1 MTRRIGSITAP
12 EPIAVVGS
20 SCRFPG
26 GASSPSKLWHLL
38 KNPKDLL
45 ADIPNSRLGLGAFYH
60 EDGEHHGS
68 TNVVPK
74 AYLLH
79 EDPRLFD
86 APFFNINPME
96 ADSCDPQHRLLMES
110 VYECME
116 SAGYSLES
124 MQGSAT
130 SVYVGCMT
138 NDYHDIQGRD
148 LETINRYHGTG
159 SAESILSNR
168 ISYFFDLRGPSVTIN
183 TACSSSLVALHF
195 AVQSL
200 RSGESTAAIVG
211 GVNLIF
217 DSAAYISESKLHMLS
232 PTSRS
237 SMWDSGADGY
247 ARGEGVSALM
257 VKTLSQALADGDHI
271 ECIVRETGMNQDGR
285 TTGMTMPSGDAQ
297 ACLIRETYARAGL
310 DLGLKSDRP
319 QYFEAHGTGTLAG
332 DPQEARGIYNAFFQ
346 QTSDVHT
353 GQDED
358 PSDEKLFCGSIKTII
373 GHLEGCAGLA
383 GLLKASL
390 AVQHGI
396 IPPNLLFNN
405 LNPEIMP
412 YYHRL
417 QVPTQALEWPTGS
430 SPRRASVNSFGF
442 GGANCHAIV
451 EEYIAT
457 SSTPATTDQPAPNG
471 RDFFAGPL
479 LLSASTGPSLTASIN
494 ALADVLEHD
503 RSNLDD
509 LAFFTQIRR
518 TTFQQRI
525 WFPGGSRRELIE
537 CLRNATASPVESK
550 DLGVRAPVK
559 LKWTTPGVLGVFT
572 GQGAQWPTMGRDML
586 IQCYRFRESLE
597 ASEAALGSLP
607 DGPSWSLVQE
617 LCREQSES
625 RIHEAALSQPICTA
639 VQIALVEI
647 LTSAGIKFRGV
658 VGHSSGEIAALFAAG
673 ILSAKDAMRV
683 AYYRGLHAHL
693 ACGEHGQPGAM
704 LAVGLGI
711 DDAEI
716 FCQTFA
722 GRICV
727 AASNSPTSTTLS
739 GDEDA
744 ILEAKGLLEAEG
756 KFARLLKVNTAYHSH
771 HMLPC
776 ARPYL
781 QSLRSCDIKIR
792 RPNDDCIWISSV
804 HGHAEILDYPE
815 DLTALAD
822 EYWVANMCQPVLFSE
837 AVECSLW
844 RAGPFDMVVE
854 VGAHPALKGPATQT
868 IAAALGDNASLPYA
882 ATLQRG
888 YNDVAA
894 FSSALG
900 SLWTTIGTFVDF
912 NGWRRAY
919 LGNDAA
925 PVTPVC
931 KALPR
936 YSWSH
941 DQIYWR
947 ESRVGRR
954 YRLAERAP
962 HELLGRRVA
971 DDGDSEMRW
980 RNIIKVSELE
990 WTRGHVFGGAIL
1002 FPTVGYIA
1010 MAIEAAAEIAGGI
1023 QRIRS
1028 VEVHDVTI
1036 PRALVLEDDH
1046 DGVEAVFSVRRRPTS
1061 DDTAIEADF
1070 AFYSS
1075 VKNAPLEKNCSGRLH
1090 IDLRATDPE
1099 SSDEDCT
1106 PLLPSRCAPRSGTTS
1121 IEGEAYYQAILNT
1134 TGLNYTGLF
1143 RGLKHIR
1150 RTLGFSTSKASWS
1163 TEDVGHKYLIHPG
1176 CFDVALQ
1183 AILAAFVNPTRVP
1196 IRGSFLPS
1204 ALSRLIFDPHASTL
1218 SDDGQEV
1225 ILETDC
1231 FLTTNTARSVEG
1243 DIHVFGPSGQCLFQA
1258 HGFRMDNWTEPN
1270 AAEDRPVFSRLE
1282 YRPDI
1287 FYANA
1292 QNLPELVP
1300 DEKELLLIEAVN
1312 RAAFFYLRT
1321 YFSNALESE
1330 IAGWTWDRQA
1340 FCKAAK
1346 QVIQQTLEGTH
1357 PTTHPS
1363 WAQDTEALMQEY
1375 KQNPEFKD
1383 SVDLKAIHVAGEHLS
1398 KVMAR
1403 EERCLEVYLR
1413 ENVWAPLYTHS
1424 RYQIR
1429 LNRTVADLIS
1439 TFAHRF
1445 PRAKYLEVGAGSAG
1459 TTIGVLEQ
1467 LGDALSQYSFTDVS
1481 AGFFEK
1487 ARERLA
1493 HTQAAANDRV
1503 AYKILDLERDPLEQ
1517 GFEAQS
1523 QDVVIAANV
1532 LHATTDLTKAVQNV
1546 RCLLKPGGYLV
1557 MLEVTGEY
1565 LEGLLL
1571 MGPLEGWWLGNREG
1585 TASQPGLT
1593 LQGWDDLFQAT
1604 GFSGVDRYQ
1613 SDVPDATRHA
1623 VSVVVT
1629 QATDARVD
1637 ILREPLEH
1645 LDDLPVCDQV
1655 LIIGGQ
1661 SLALSKTV
1669 RSISQHI
1676 SRFAGRV
1683 QVVSSI
1689 DKLDPAIHLTGPT
1702 AVIALCD
1709 VEKPFFADPV
1719 NQGRWRNLQALF
1731 THATHMLWVTT
1742 GYLDEQDPSA
1752 AMMIGL
1758 CRTLVYEL
1766 EQLNL
1771 QFLHVAAKAARQ
1783 IDTRTIVEA
1792 FVRLRLGASDDF
1804 RACPVV
1810 WDIEPELTLTG
1821 EGETLIP
1828 RLKPDQERNDRV
1840 NAGARRITKAV
1851 HGPDMNGRKYTALTY
1866 GNTIH
1871 LNEHAPWTPPAKLQ
1885 KMESEPDNITIRTTL
1900 TITLPHSTSTVLSVG
1915 IDVNSNSPVLA
1926 IASEHS
1932 SLVSVP
1938 RASALYSGTTTPCT
1952 AERLRT
1958 WAHLILAR
1966 HILGIIASRSSS
1978 QESKVIIHGA
1988 SAALAHALRQLAK
2001 GQSNLA
2007 FTQSTAGSKSS
2018 SANVIYLHPRSS
2030 SYILRRS
2037 LPPRIGYVVI
2047 LKEDDGVADK
2057 LMSMFPG
2064 HKIDLDA
2071 LSSNLDLLQIA
2082 ASEHSIDQVLAADQS
2097 VPGIENTAPLPVSH
2111 LPGSSGSLL
2120 AYPSVIDWS
2129 PENALPL
2136 QVTVKPIDGHGLL
2149 HAHKSYLMV
2158 GLVSTLGRS
2167 ICRWM
2172 IENGARHIALASRS
2186 ANVDS
2191 LWLAEMEQ
2199 LGANVKLYKL
2209 DVSDKL
2215 SVQTT
2220 VSRVRAE
2227 MPPIAGV
2234 ANAALV
2240 LRDRSF
2246 VDMTA
2251 EELNDVLAPKV
2262 DGSLHLHEEFS
2273 EPGLDFFILF
2283 STLSSLIGNA
2293 GQSNYD
2299 AASLYQ
2305 VMLAKHRRQRGLP
2318 ASVMA
2323 VGAVADVG
2331 YVAER
2336 GQSLF
2341 DKLSRIMKLALCETD
2356 VHSIFAEA
2364 IAASPAREGE
2374 IVDSTTAE
2382 LVTGM
2387 GFYNYS
2393 ANDPIE
2399 TRPPWFNNRLASH
2412 FVREEQALAAVVGG
2426 ADGDHLTVATRLQ
2439 SATSE
2444 AEAASILTQALAAR
2458 VEAML
2463 QMASGSFKVDV
2474 SLLEMG
2480 IDSLLA
2486 VELRTWFLKTVYVD
2500 VPVLKILGGDSGQ
2513 AICAFAASQYLA
2525 EKSKSQAEQ
2534 PSAAVDT
2541 AAQTEDLKLERTAS
2555 ASASSSD
2562 GKHTPSEESD
2572 SVEDT
2577 GMLTSASS
2585 VTIESHEEDGGK
2597 LGDTSRPAAVRS
2609 TVPMTPA
2616 QARLWVADRMSSN
2629 CTQNNNSITYEVH
2642 GFIHIARLRRAV
2654 GTVVAQHPGLHT
2666 CFFQDDTNRPMQGR
2680 LEIPPDCF
2688 LHISA
2693 SESRDKTEIV
2703 KEVQDELRTRK
2714 WALPQGDV
2722 LKVVLISHADSDHT
2736 LVVGY
2741 HHIALDG
2748 TSWASFFRDLHL
2760 AYQGIALQAPGKSL
2774 MDFASVSSGDT
2785 ADDFWRQHL
2794 SPAPETFPLL
2804 PFATTKA
2811 RPPLDEYANHS
2822 SLVQIDGSV
2831 VERINSASRSVGVT
2845 PVNFYLAAVQ
2855 CLLSRLADVED
2866 ICVGVTDSG
2875 RDAETAETIGFFINM
2890 LPLRLRTTNL
2900 KSFEELLQQ
2909 VNKTYREARA
2919 HSTVPFDAILDNV
2932 DVGRD
2937 PTKTPL
2943 FQVGFDL
2950 RPGQTVDKIP
2960 LGNCQMTIRDS
2971 LDSALPY
2978 DICFCVVPMP
2988 TSGPSFLQVLTRAD
3002 VYSPEATTLL
3012 AQMFITLLENAVQA
3026 SAMKSPLTNLSIYPA
3041 NGVSKALEYGLLEQE
3056 EFAGWS
3062 STITEQLD
3070 QVCQKSSTITAIRDV
3085 VGALSY
3091 AELSQAVMSL
3101 AVRLLP
3107 HRQRRIAVLC
3117 EPQREWMIGMLA
3129 TFRVG
3134 AACISLDATLPAS
3147 RLAAMIKECAPSVV
3161 LCHVATKT
3169 LAHQIVVDSES
3180 AAEVL
3185 ALEDTPTTS
3194 ERVDNL
3200 EDPSKA
3206 SLVFCTSGST
3216 GTPKAIV
3223 LPSRG
3228 FLNYLAN
3235 MAKLHNVREGEVVLQ
3250 QSNLGFDMATAQALL
3265 ALANGGTL
3273 VIAPQASRGDPIALT
3288 DLMAQERVSVTFG
3301 CPTEYSMWLHSD
3313 HSPENLSRMSS
3324 WRLAIYGGEKCP
3336 EGFRKAMHS
3345 VGHSLDL
3352 IEAYGPTEVSVIAT
3366 IQRKG
3371 ERPAVDP
3378 LTPAAT
3384 SIGRPLFN
3392 VGVLI
3397 LDANGRV
3404 CPPGIP
3410 GEVHVAGT
3418 SIALGY
3424 LDAETTAKSFTENV
3438 KIDDGSGNSLPLGR
3452 MYKTGD
3458 RGVWRADG
3466 TLGFLERM
3474 SDDTV
3479 VKLRG
3484 IRIDLKDVEHAILS
3498 QGSHLVAEA
3507 VVTMHQQDDDKFLA
3521 SHVVPVRRN
3530 SAPSSGA
3537 NEEATQEADD
3547 TLEMRL
3553 QEFVQQLDLPRH
3565 MRPSRVV
3572 VLAKMPINANGK
3584 LDRRKLAS
3592 TPLPPRRFGA
3602 TLPETAREPN
3612 VASITNTTQIEL
3624 HLLWGRVLGRTD
3636 IPRRSD
3642 VDFWAMGG
3650 SSLSLVKLQ
3659 AAICRDMLVELSIRD
3674 MFMHSTLGSMA
3685 NLVSSRSS
3693 SSPANQPIDWD
3704 QETSLTE
3711 DLRKR
3716 LRAAGCSEIAAKSV
3730 VPGKEILL
3738 TGADGFLGGQI
3749 LRVLLRNASVQRVH
3763 CVAVPSSTTLPMAA
3777 DPRLVVHHG
3786 SLYQHNLGLTDETIA
3801 SLAERV
3807 DCIIAA
3813 GSQGHCLNHYAS
3825 LRQPNV
3831 TSTKVLA
3838 TLAARRRIPLHF
3850 ISSGRVTLYHQ
3861 GAQAALPP
3869 ISLRD
3874 FAPNDDGSAGFT
3886 ASKWAS
3892 EVFLERVAE
3901 EAARHGGALPITIHR
3916 PCALIGSDA
3925 PSEDALNAILKY
3937 SDIMSAVPQVSRLRI
3952 SGYFDFTPIED
3963 VASGVVETALDAD
3976 PPSRLLF
3983 RHYSGG
3989 VQVGVK
3995 DFKTH
4000 MERVYGKA
4008 FAELELEAWL
4018 EEAMGLGLEPLVATY
4033 LRAAVGSGEEIC
4045 FPFMGTPGSRGV
4057 LRGLRVSV
4065 EGI

>member
-1 MTRRIGSITAP
+1 MLEAEAHET
-12 EPIAVVGS
+12 PIAVVGS

-26 GASSPSKLWHLL
+26 GASSPSRLWQLL

-45 ADIPNSRLGLGAFYH
+45 TDIPKSRLWLGAFYH

-68 TNVVPK
+68 TNVVPR
-74 AYLLH
+74 AYLLD

-116 SAGYSLES
+116 SAGCSLES

-183 TACSSSLVALHF
+183 TACSSSLAALHF

-285 TTGMTMPSGDAQ
+285 TTGMTMPSGEAQ
-297 ACLIRETYARAGL
+297 AALIRETYARAGL
-310 DLGLKSDRP
+310 DLRLKSDRP
-319 QYFEAHGTGTLAG
+319 QFFEAHGTGTLAG

-346 QTSDVHT
+346 QTSDVRT
-353 GQDED
+353 GQEQE
-358 PSDEKLFCGSIKTII
+358 PSGEKLFCGSIKTII

-390 AVQHGI
+390 AVQHGV

-405 LNPEIMP
+405 LNPEITP

-417 QVPTQALEWPTGS
+417 QVPTQALEWPSGS
-430 SPRRASVNSFGF
+430 SLRRASVNSFGF
-442 GGANCHAIV
+442 GGTNCHAIV
-451 EEYIAT
+451 EEFIAST
-457 SSTPATTDQPAPNG
+457 SAPATTDQPTPSG
-471 RDFFAGPL
+471 EDFFAGPL

-494 ALADVLEHD
+494 ALADVLEQD

-509 LAFFTQIRR
+509 LAFCTQIRR
-518 TTFQQRI
+518 TTFPQRI

-537 CLRNATASPVESK
+537 SLRNATASAVESK

-586 IQCYRFRESLE
+586 NKCYTFRKSLE
-597 ASEAALGSLP
+597 VCEAALSSLS

-625 RIHEAALSQPICTA
+625 RIHEAALSQPVCTA
-639 VQIALVEI
+639 VQIALVDT

-658 VGHSSGEIAALFAAG
+658 VGHSSGEIAATYAAG
-673 ILSAKDAMRV
+673 LLSAEDAMRV

-693 ACGEHGQPGAM
+693 ACGDQGQPGAM

-711 DDAEI
+711 DDAEV

-722 GRICV
+722 GRISV
-727 AASNSPTSTTLS
+727 AASNSPTSITLS
-739 GDEDA
+739 GNEDA
-744 ILEAKGLLEAEG
+744 ILEAKSLLEAEG
-756 KFARLLKVNTAYHSH
+756 KFARMLKVNTAYHSH

-776 ARPYL
+776 AKPYL
-781 QSLRSCDIKIR
+781 ESLQSCDIKIR
-792 RPNDDCIWISSV
+792 QPNDDCIWISSV
-804 HGHAEILDYPE
+804 HGHAEILDYSE
-815 DLTALAD
+815 DLAALAD

-868 IAAALGDNASLPYA
+868 IAAALGANASLPYA

-900 SLWTTIGTFVDF
+900 SLWTIIGTFVDF

-931 KALPR
+931 KTLPK

-947 ESRVGRR
+947 ESRLSRR

-962 HELLGRRVA
+962 HELLGRRVP

-1010 MAIEAAAEIAGGI
+1010 MAIEAAAEIAEGV

-1046 DGVEAVFSVRRRPTS
+1046 DGVESVFSVRRRPTDNDS
-1061 DDTAIEADF
+1061 AIEADF

-1075 VKNAPLEKNCSGRLH
+1075 VKNAPLEKNCSGRLY
-1090 IDLRATDPE
+1090 IDLRVKDLE
-1099 SSDEDCT
+1099 SSDEDSI

-1134 TGLNYTGLF
+1134 TSLNYTGLF

-1150 RTLGFSTSKASWS
+1150 RTLGFSTAKASWS
-1163 TEDVGHKYLIHPG
+1163 AEDVGNRYLLHPG

-1183 AILAAFVNPTRVP
+1183 AILAAFVNPTRIP

-1204 ALSRLIFDPHASTL
+1204 ALSRLIFDPHAGAF
-1218 SDDGQEV
+1218 SDDGKEM
-1225 ILETDC
+1225 IFETDC

-1243 DIHVFGPSGQCLFQA
+1243 DIHVFGPSGQCVFQA
-1258 HGFRMDNWTEPN
+1258 HGFKMDNWTEPN
-1270 AAEDRPVFSRLE
+1270 PAEDRPVFSRLE
-1282 YRPDI
+1282 YKPDI

-1300 DEKELLLIEAVN
+1300 DEKELRLIEAVN

-1321 YFSNALESE
+1321 YFSNVTESE
-1330 IAGWTWDRQA
+1330 MAGWTWDRQA

-1346 QVIQQTLEGTH
+1346 KVIQQTLEGTH

-1375 KQNPEFKD
+1375 KETPEFKQ

-1429 LNRTVADLIS
+1429 LNHTVADLVS

-1459 TTIGVLEQ
+1459 TTIGILEQ
-1467 LGDALSQYSFTDVS
+1467 LGDALSQYTFTDVS

-1523 QDVVIAANV
+1523 QDMVVAANV
-1532 LHATTDLTKAVQNV
+1532 LHATTDLTKAVQSV

-1593 LQGWDDLFQAT
+1593 LQGWDDLFQAN

-1613 SDVPDATRHA
+1613 SDVPDATKHA

-1637 ILREPLEH
+1637 ILRAPLEH

-1683 QVVSSI
+1683 QVVSSV

-1702 AVIALCD
+1702 AVVALCD
-1709 VEKPFFADPV
+1709 IDKPFFADPV
-1719 NQGRWRNLQALF
+1719 NEARWRNLQALF
-1731 THATHMLWVTT
+1731 SHATDMLWVTT
-1742 GYLDEQDPSA
+1742 GHLDEQDPSA

-1758 CRTLVYEL
+1758 CRTLVYEH

-1771 QFLHVAAKAARQ
+1771 QFLHVAAKAARKV
-1783 IDTRTIVEA
+1783 DA
-1792 FVRLRLGASDDF
+1792 L
-1804 RACPVV
+1804 V
-1810 WDIEPELTLTG
+1810 WDIEPELTITG
-1821 EGETLIP
+1821 EDEILIP

-1851 HGPDMNGRKYTALTY
+1851 DGLDMIGRKYTASTY
-1866 GNTIH
+1866 GNIIH
-1871 LNEHAPWTPPAKLQ
+1871 LHERAPWMSTGKLPE
-1885 KMESEPDNITIRTTL
+1885 MEVEADNITIRTTL
-1900 TITLPHSTSTVLSVG
+1900 TMTLPQSASAVIIAG
-1915 IDVNSNSPVLA
+1915 IDVNSNKPVLA

-1938 RASALYSGTTTPCT
+1938 RASALYLEATTHCT
-1952 AERLRT
+1952 AEQIRT
-1958 WAHLILAR
+1958 WAHFILAR
-1966 HILGIIASRSSS
+1966 HILGIVPSRSSL
-1978 QESKVIIHGA
+1978 QGSKVVIHGA
-1988 SAALAHALRQLAK
+1988 STALAHAIRQLAK
-2001 GQSNLA
+2001 GESNLA
-2007 FTQSTAGSKSS
+2007 FTQSTAGGKSS
-2018 SANVIYLHPRSS
+2018 PANAIYLHPRSS
-2030 SYILRRS
+2030 SYVLRRS
-2037 LPPRIGYVVI
+2037 LPSRIGYVVV
-2047 LKEDDGVADK
+2047 LNGDDCVAAK

-2064 HKIDLDA
+2064 RKLDLDA
-2071 LSSNLDLLQIA
+2071 LSSNLDLLQLL
-2082 ASEHSIDQVLAADQS
+2082 ASEHSIDELLEEDGGL
-2097 VPGIENTAPLPVSH
+2097 PGIENAAPLPVSH
-2111 LPGSSGSLL
+2111 LPGSSGSSLV
-2120 AYPSVIDWS
+2120 YPAVIDWS
-2129 PENALPL
+2129 PESPVPL

-2172 IENGARHIALASRS
+2172 VEHGARHIALASRS
-2186 ANVDS
+2186 ANVDP
-2191 LWLAEMEQ
+2191 LWLSEMEQ
-2199 LGANVKLYKL
+2199 LGAKVKVYKM

-2215 SVQTT
+2215 SVQNT
-2220 VSRVRAE
+2220 VSKVRAE

-2251 EELNDVLAPKV
+2251 EELNDVLAPKI

-2273 EPGLDFFILF
+2273 EPGLIDFFILF

-2305 VMLAKHRRQRGLP
+2305 VMLAKHRRQKGLP
-2318 ASVMA
+2318 ASVME

-2364 IAASPAREGE
+2364 IAASPPREGE

-2412 FVREEQALAAVVGG
+2412 FVREEQASATVVGG
-2426 ADGDHLTVATRLQ
+2426 GDGDHLSVATRLQ

-2463 QMASGSFKVDV
+2463 QMASGTFKVDV

-2486 VELRTWFLKTVYVD
+2486 VELRTWFLKTVCVD

-2525 EKSKSQAEQ
+2525 EKSKSQTEQ
-2534 PSAAVDT
+2534 ASPAVD
-2541 AAQTEDLKLERTAS
+2541 ADAQTGDSRLERAAS

-2562 GKHTPSEESD
+2562 GKRTPW
-2572 SVEDT
+2572 EDT
-2577 GMLTSASS
+2577 DSIVDTPMLTSASS
-2585 VTIESHEEDGGK
+2585 ASIESHEEDDRK
-2597 LGDTSRPAAVRS
+2597 LEDISKPAAICS
-2609 TVPMTPA
+2609 TAPMTPA

-2642 GFIHIARLRRAV
+2642 GFVHIARLRR
-2654 GTVVAQHPGLHT
+2654 L
-2666 CFFQDDTNRPMQGR
+2666 
-2680 LEIPPDCF
+2680 LETPPDCF

-2693 SESRDKTEIV
+2693 SENGDKTDAV
-2703 KEVQDELRTRK
+2703 QKVQDELRTRK

-2722 LKVVLISHADSDHT
+2722 LKVVLISHTDSDHT

-2748 TSWASFFRDLHL
+2748 TSWAIFFRDLHM
-2760 AYQGIALQAPGKSL
+2760 AYQGIALQALGKSL
-2774 MDFASVSSGDT
+2774 VEFASMSAANT
-2785 ADDFWRQHL
+2785 ADDFWQQHL
-2794 SPAPETFPLL
+2794 SPASETFPLL
-2804 PFATTKA
+2804 PFATTKT

-2822 SLVQIDGSV
+2822 SLVQIGGSI
-2831 VERINSASRSVGVT
+2831 VESINAASRSVGVT
-2845 PVNFYLAAVQ
+2845 AVNFYLAAVQ

-2866 ICVGVTDSG
+2866 ICIGVTDSG

-2900 KSFEELLQQ
+2900 NSFGELLRQ

-2919 HSTVPFDAILDNV
+2919 HSAIPFDAILDSV

-2960 LGNCQMTIRDS
+2960 LGNCQMTICDS

-3002 VYSPEATTLL
+3002 VYSPEATELL
-3012 AQMFITLLENAVQA
+3012 AHIYITLLDNVVQA
-3026 SAMKSPLTNLSIYPA
+3026 SAIDSPLTSLSIYPA
-3041 NGVSKALEYGLLEQE
+3041 AGVSKALEHGILEQRD
-3056 EFAGWS
+3056 FPDWA
-3062 STITEQLD
+3062 STITERVD
-3070 QVCQKSSTITAIRDV
+3070 QICQKFSAITAIRDV
-3085 VGALSY
+3085 TGSLSY
-3091 AELSQAVMSL
+3091 AGLSQAVMSL
-3101 AVRLLP
+3101 AVRLFP
-3107 HRQRRIAVLC
+3107 HRGHRIAVLC

-3129 TFRVG
+3129 IFRVG

-3161 LCHVATKT
+3161 LCHAATKA
-3169 LAHQIVVDSES
+3169 LAHQIVLDSGTT
-3180 AAEVL
+3180 AEVL
-3185 ALEDTPTTS
+3185 AFEDTPSTP
-3194 ERVDNL
+3194 ERLENL

-3216 GTPKAIV
+3216 GAPKAIV

-3235 MAKLHNVREGEVVLQ
+3235 MAELHNVREGEVVLQ

-3273 VIAPQASRGDPIALT
+3273 VIAPQASRGDPVALT
-3288 DLMAQERVSVTFG
+3288 DLMVQESVSVTFG

-3313 HSPENLSRMSS
+3313 HSRSNLARMSS

-3336 EGFRKAMHS
+3336 EGFRKDMYS
-3345 VGHSLDL
+3345 VCHSLDL
-3352 IEAYGPTEVSVIAT
+3352 MEAYGPTEISVIAT

-3371 ERPAVDP
+3371 EQPTTDP

-3392 VGVLI
+3392 VGVVI
-3397 LDANGRV
+3397 LDPSGRL

-3410 GEVHVAGT
+3410 GEVYVTGT
-3418 SIALGY
+3418 NIALGY
-3424 LDAETTAKSFTENV
+3424 LDAGATAKSFIDSFE
-3438 KIDDGSGNSLPLGR
+3438 IDDGNGASLSLDR

-3484 IRIDLKDVEHAILS
+3484 LRIDLKDVEHAILS

-3507 VVTMHQQDDDKFLA
+3507 IVTMHQQDDDKFLVA
-3521 SHVVPVRRN
+3521 HVVPVRHIT
-3530 SAPSSGA
+3530 ATSSGA
-3537 NEEATQEADD
+3537 NEEATQEDD
-3547 TLEMRL
+3547 NMLKMRL
-3553 QEFVQQLDLPRH
+3553 QEVVQRLDLPRH

-3572 VLAKMPINANGK
+3572 VLTKMPVNANGK
-3584 LDRRKLAS
+3584 LNRRKLTS
-3592 TPLPPRRFGA
+3592 TPLPPRRSGA
-3602 TLPETAREPN
+3602 RLPDAAHERN
-3612 VASITNTTQIEL
+3612 VASITTTTQIEL
-3624 HLLWGRVLGRTD
+3624 HLLWGRILGRTD
-3636 IPRRSD
+3636 IPRRVD

-3659 AAICRDMLVELSIRD
+3659 AAIHRDMLVKLSIRD
-3674 MFMHSTLGSMA
+3674 MFMHSTIGSMA
-3685 NLVSSRSS
+3685 DLVSSQST
-3693 SSPANQPIDWD
+3693 SSPASQPIDWD
-3704 QETSLTE
+3704 RETSLTV
-3711 DLRKR
+3711 DLMNT
-3716 LRAAGCSEIAAKSV
+3716 LRAARSSETAVKSV
-3730 VPGKEILL
+3730 VPGKEVLL

-3749 LRVLLRNASVQRVH
+3749 LRALLQNASVQRVH
-3763 CVAVPSSTTLPMAA
+3763 CIAVPSSTTLAIEA
-3777 DPRLVVHHG
+3777 TARLVVYNG
-3786 SLYQHNLGLTDETIA
+3786 SLYQHNLGLTDESIA
-3801 SLAERV
+3801 RLAESV
-3807 DCIIAA
+3807 DCILAA

-3831 TSTKVLA
+3831 TSTKFLA
-3838 TLAARRRIPLHF
+3838 TMAARRWIPLHF
-3850 ISSGRVTLYHQ
+3850 ISSNRVTLYHQ

-3869 ISLRD
+3869 ISVRE
-3874 FAPNDDGSAGFT
+3874 FKPKQDGSAGFT
-3886 ASKWAS
+3886 ASKWTS

-3901 EAARHGGALPITIHR
+3901 EADRYGAGLPITVHR
-3916 PCALIGSDA
+3916 PCALIGSEA

-3937 SDIMSAVPQVSRLRI
+3937 SNVMITLPQVSNLSI
-3952 SGYFDFTPIED
+3952 SGYFDFTPVED
-3963 VASGVVETALDAD
+3963 VASTIVETALGAD
-3976 PPSRLLF
+3976 QPSRLQF

-3989 VQVGVK
+3989 VRVQAK
-3995 DFKTH
+3995 DFRAH
-4000 MERVYGKA
+4000 MEKVYGKE
-4008 FAELELEAWL
+4008 FAELELEEWL
-4018 EEAMGLGLEPLVATY
+4018 EKAMELGFEPLVATY
-4033 LRAAVGSGEEIC
+4033 LRAAVGSGEEIV
-4045 FPFMGTPGSRGV
+4045 FPFMGTHGS
-4057 LRGLRVSV
+4057 
-4065 EGI
+4065 EGS